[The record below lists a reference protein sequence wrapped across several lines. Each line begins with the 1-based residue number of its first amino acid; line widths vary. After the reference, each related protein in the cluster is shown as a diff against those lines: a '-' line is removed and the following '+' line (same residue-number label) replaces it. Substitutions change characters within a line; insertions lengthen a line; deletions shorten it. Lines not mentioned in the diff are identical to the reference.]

1 MKKTILF
8 IVFVLPL
15 AISGQ
20 IIEKGYHGFV
30 EGGYAV
36 NTGGTISINWA
47 EVNTIHGYQVNPNIF
62 VGAGLGIH
70 FTPEF
75 KGNEIGG
82 LPHWRRG
89 NKIEKPIFAN
99 FRWTMLNKKVT
110 PLVDLRLGHN
120 LSNGSGMYGS
130 AGLGCRLALKNNKAL
145 YFVVS
150 YTSHKLKFEE
160 SYLISY
166 RDYYSW
172 RYKEIK
178 QEQTAVSAR
187 IGFEF

>member
-99 FRWTMLNKKVT
+99 FRC
-110 PLVDLRLGHN
+110 
-120 LSNGSGMYGS
+120 SNGSGMYGS
-130 AGLGCRLALKNNKAL
+130 AGLGCRFALKKNKAL

-172 RYKEIK
+172 GYKEIK